1 MLYKIYKLNGSV
13 SDPTP
18 LSKYH
23 GKQKTEIFVVIV
35 SDFPKKRD
43 EKLSR
48 ACKVAGGCE
57 AASCRK

>member
-1 MLYKIYKLNGSV
+1 MTMFYKIYKLNGSV

-18 LSKYH
+18 LSKYL
-23 GKQKTEIFVVIV
+23 GKQKTEIFVVIA

-48 ACKVAGGCE
+48 ACKVA
-57 AASCRK
+57 